1 VPSGLQASRAPHPG
15 AAGIA
20 LIAARDAATRS
31 GQRWSDGP
39 ASFSRHTFKSGK
51 ARIPEDVAAALTP
64 AQWQAF
70 TRSIK
75 SK

>member
-1 VPSGLQASRAPHPG
+1 MHQPGLDSLDDLGRLPS
-15 AAGIA
+15 AGNWYIFA
-20 LIAARDAATRS
+20 WMRPSSLTLIT
-31 GQRWSDGP
+31 
-39 ASFSRHTFKSGK
+39 SFSRHTFKSGK